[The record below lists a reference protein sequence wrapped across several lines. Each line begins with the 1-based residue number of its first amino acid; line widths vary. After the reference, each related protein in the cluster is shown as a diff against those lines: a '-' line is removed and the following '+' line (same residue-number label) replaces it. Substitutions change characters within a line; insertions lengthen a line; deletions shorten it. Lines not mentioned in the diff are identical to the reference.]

1 MELNM
6 AADLTESQKF
16 YNRPPVT
23 AQTQARLKINST
35 YDHKSLLNMRQRK

>member
-1 MELNM
+1 MELNI
-6 AADLTESQKF
+6 ASDLEEPTKF
-16 YNRPPVT
+16 THRPPVT